1 MKETL
6 LFWVTL
12 LAFLVFDNLIV
23 VAKGKDCLSI
33 SRRGRPYYRSRQR
46 NSFAGRDVVF
56 LNPVNLFDRIISTER
71 VTLGEDAHR
80 YKRELRSIE
89 SLARDLNS
97 FAYLGYLYLL
107 YLVANCYLSFV
118 FGFEAVVIN
127 LLVGH
132 ALIWICAV
140 VFVLLLFR
148 GQELPKGKVISVLV
162 EALFVPAYLVNL
174 NKKILRLRESSI
186 CALRLHIRALKR
198 VAEDDVELIRYELL
212 NQTNAA
218 LDEESDPSKSA
229 LLQGF
234 AKCLKV

>member
-56 LNPVNLFDRIISTER
+56 LNPINLFDRIISTER

-80 YKRELRSIE
+80 YK
-89 SLARDLNS
+89 RDLNS

-148 GQELPKGKVISVLV
+148 GQELPKGKAISVLV
-162 EALFVPAYLVNL
+162 EAFFVPAYLVNL
-174 NKKILRLRESSI
+174 NKKLLRLRDSNI
-186 CALRLHIRALKR
+186 CAIRLHIRALKR
-198 VAEDDVELIRYELL
+198 VAEDDAELIRYELL

>member
-6 LFWVTL
+6 LFWITL

-23 VAKGKDCLSI
+23 VAKGKDYLSV
-33 SRRGRPYYRSRQR
+33 SRRGRPIYKSRQR

-56 LNPVNLFDRIISTER
+56 LNPINLFDRVITVEK
-71 VTLGEDAHR
+71 VTLSEDAHR
-80 YKRELRSIE
+80 YKQELRSIE
-89 SLARDLNS
+89 YLAKDLNS
-97 FAYLGYLYLL
+97 FAYLGYLYFL
-107 YLVANCYLSFV
+107 YIVTNCYLSFV
-118 FGFEAVVIN
+118 FGFEAVVVN

-132 ALIWICAV
+132 SLIWICAV
-140 VFVLLLFR
+140 GFAFLHMR
-148 GQELPKGKVISVLV
+148 SQELPKAKVVSIFV

-174 NKKILRLRESSI
+174 NKKFLRLRESDI

-198 VAEDDVELIRYELL
+198 VADCDADLIRYELL

-218 LDEESDPSKSA
+218 LYEESDPSKSA

-234 AKCLKV
+234 AKCLRV

>member
-23 VAKGKDCLSI
+23 IAKGKDCLTI
-33 SRRGRPYYRSRQR
+33 SRRGRPYYKSRQR
-46 NSFAGRDVVF
+46 NSFARRDVVF
-56 LNPVNLFDRIISTER
+56 LNPINLFDRVISVER
-71 VTLGEDAHR
+71 VTLSEDTRR
-80 YKRELRSIE
+80 YKRELRLLE

-97 FAYLGYLYLL
+97 FAYLGYLYFL
-107 YLVANCYLSFV
+107 YIIINCYLSIV
-118 FGFEAVVIN
+118 FSFEAIFVN

-132 ALIWICAV
+132 LLIWICAV
-140 VFVLLLFR
+140 VFAFLFLR
-148 GQELPKGKVISVLV
+148 AQELPKGKVVSILV

-174 NKKILRLRESSI
+174 NKKFLRLRESDI

-198 VAEDDVELIRYELL
+198 VADDNADLIRYELL

-218 LDEESDPSKSA
+218 LDEESDPSKTA

>member
-12 LAFLVFDNLIV
+12 LAFLLFDNLIV

-33 SRRGRPYYRSRQR
+33 SRRGRPYYKSRQR

-56 LNPVNLFDRIISTER
+56 LNPINLFDRFISTER
-71 VTLGEDAHR
+71 VTLGEDAHQ

-107 YLVANCYLSFV
+107 YLVTNCYLSFV

-162 EALFVPAYLVNL
+162 EAFFVPAYLVNL
-174 NKKILRLRESSI
+174 NKKLLHLRESNI
-186 CALRLHIRALKR
+186 CAIRLHIRALKR
-198 VAEDDVELIRYELL
+198 VAEDDAELIRYELL

-218 LDEESDPSKSA
+218 LDDESDPSKSA
-229 LLQGF
+229 LLEGF